1 MRKIL
6 VLFVMIGMIC
16 FFPAVDPAGAA
27 AAAVMPQEGNQTT
40 VPQNRRRPHKYEGR
54 RRHRGIGR
62 AYGKAGKSAARGGK
76 DFYRNMRHGK
86 PIKASRRLGK
96 GMGGF
101 GKHTGQGT
109 LRTGR
114 KVGRKIRNVVN

>member
-1 MRKIL
+1 MRKLI
-6 VLFVMIGMIC
+6 VLLVMIGLTCI
-16 FFPAVDPAGAA
+16 FPAVEPTN
-27 AAAVMPQEGNQTT
+27 AAVAATAPQDGNQTS
-40 VPQNRRRPHKYEGR
+40 VPQNRKRPHKYEGR

-62 AYGKAGKSAARGGK
+62 AYGKAGKSAALGGR
-76 DFYRNMRHGK
+76 DFYHNMRHGK

-114 KVGRKIRNVVN
+114 